1 MRKFMRLLTVFAFIF
16 LLFCGLAACGQDVN
30 FTINFMVDEEIY
42 ASVSTAGAAT
52 IKMPPNPTKDGYV
65 FDGWYWDNGTWQ
77 NPFTANSLLNAP
89 LSDDMSVYAKFVPNH
104 THEYTE
110 TITKQPTCIEE
121 GIKTFDCSCGDSY
134 SEKINALGHSYSDW
148 ITVTEATCTADGLK
162 NASAPFVKTKIPK
175 RLLHSV
181 TVTAIG

>member
-1 MRKFMRLLTVFAFIF
+1 MRKFMRFLTVFAFVF

-30 FTINFMVDEEIY
+30 FTVNFMVDEEIY

-52 IKMPPNPTKDGYV
+52 IEMPSNPTKDGFV

-104 THEYTE
+104 THEYAE

-121 GIKTFDCSCGDSY
+121 GIKTFNCSCGDSY
-134 SEKINALGHSYSDW
+134 KERKRNGKI
-148 ITVTEATCTADGLK
+148 
-162 NASAPFVKTKIPK
+162 
-175 RLLHSV
+175 
-181 TVTAIG
+181 